1 MFHEGAFADSEDR
14 RVTCNELMSSFTERT
29 MMPTLKTVLSCSITG
44 MIFLNLSGC
53 NKPQDVAGANPP
65 SISVGATIDD
75 AVIATKVN
83 AALLGNNAVKAYDIK
98 VSVRK
103 GEVMLSGFVD
113 DQTQIDQS
121 IAIARAVEGVQNVTN
136 EMMIKSGSRTIG
148 NKVDDG
154 VITAKL
160 KSAILN
166 DATINS
172 LDISIVTSKGDVLLS
187 GFVDSETQITRATEL
202 ASSVEGVTKVTNK
215 MSLKR

>member
-1 MFHEGAFADSEDR
+1 
-14 RVTCNELMSSFTERT
+14 
-29 MMPTLKTVLSCSITG
+29 
-44 MIFLNLSGC
+44 
-53 NKPQDVAGANPP
+53 
-65 SISVGATIDD
+65 
-75 AVIATKVN
+75 VN

-121 IAIARAVEGVQNVTN
+121 IAITRAVEGVQNVTN
-136 EMMIKSGSRTIG
+136 EMMVKSGSRTIG

-202 ASSVEGVTKVTNK
+202 AGSVDGVTKVTNK